1 VASHELSGVLLVGGA
16 GRRFGSTKALAV
28 LDGQTLAERAW
39 RTLGPIAGDR
49 IAVGKAADAIELP
62 FPLTDDGTHVRA
74 PIAGLVA
81 GLRAARH
88 ELAVVLPVDMPL
100 IAGEHLRTLAD
111 ACTGDAASPQTG
123 PLPCALRRGALPVL
137 ERRLASGEL
146 ALRDALQEL
155 DARIVELEPS
165 ALLNVNT
172 QADLERLD
180 VRIVPF
186 AEDALVNVNTPDD
199 LAQLELRIVPLRP
212 EHRDGFRRLVSDT
225 LAEFGFTADP
235 QLDPDLDDPAS
246 VYEATWVAVR
256 AHRVVGSVALR
267 RLGSAEVELKRMYL
281 RSEERGHGVGRKLL
295 DMALLWAREHRIR
308 TIRLDTSERMQ
319 AARRLYEAYGFV
331 RVPGS
336 APRQGQQR
344 LLYELRL

>member
-1 VASHELSGVLLVGGA
+1 MASHELSGVLLVGGA

-137 ERRLASGEL
+137 ERRLASAEL
-146 ALRDALQEL
+146 TLRDAL
-155 DARIVELEPS
+155 AELES
-165 ALLNVNT
+165 GV
-172 QADLERLD
+172 
-180 VRIVPF
+180 VPLP
-186 AEDALVNVNTPDD
+186 EDALVNVNTPDD

-295 DMALLWAREHRIR
+295 ELAVLWAREHRIR